1 MLSAIAVNFVRYVRS
16 RDDALAFLGI
26 VGLALLAGFVVK
38 NLTDDFLFRSNAKEL
53 WALLAIVTG
62 TGTRITMRAAPSSV
76 TIPA

>member
-1 MLSAIAVNFVRYVRS
+1 MLVNFVRYVRS
-16 RDDALAFLGI
+16 RDDVLAFLGI

-62 TGTRITMRAAPSSV
+62 VGTRITARAASASTETV
-76 TIPA
+76 PA